1 VSIILVVLVV
11 VLAILRSVSAVFLC
25 VEVSLLSIVVS
36 PVADV
41 EAINALLSTT
51 VPLARP
57 CLILPVTVIVP
68 ELYGASNQRFQ
79 VY

>member
-1 VSIILVVLVV
+1 LITNGVLVDLV
-11 VLAILRSVSAVFLC
+11 ITRSVSAVFLC
-25 VEVSLLSIVVS
+25 VEALLLSIVIS